1 MISQPYHTLQIQI
14 ENPDYPLDSLIYVPD
29 SNAVFVREGFWLPG
43 WDIGKVH
50 SKSHKNI
57 YPTNFGEPGGRLT
70 TYSNFTFDL
79 PISRPMNYFLL
90 KLFLPLLIVMLLS
103 LGAFYIHPERTDA
116 RISVPIG
123 SLLAV
128 VFLQQSYDSALPDVG
143 YMVLMDKIYL
153 LAYALE
159 LLIMLRVI
167 MVGNGLSRSKK
178 QPDYTAIRR
187 NDIRYFWLYI
197 SLMMAG
203 TALLIFIS

>member
-1 MISQPYHTLQIQI
+1 
-14 ENPDYPLDSLIYVPD
+14 
-29 SNAVFVREGFWLPG
+29 
-43 WDIGKVH
+43 
-50 SKSHKNI
+50 
-57 YPTNFGEPGGRLT
+57 
-70 TYSNFTFDL
+70 
-79 PISRPMNYFLL
+79 
-90 KLFLPLLIVMLLS
+90 MLLS